1 MPPNRALGPRFDT
14 PVGHAN
20 GRRGRSC
27 FPLFLLVALGVL
39 AAPAAAAAQQ
49 TPKTPRI
56 GVLGGVSPEA
66 SPAPYAL
73 PQGLRELGY
82 VEGQNIALEWRW
94 ARGRAE
100 RFPELAAEL
109 VALKVDVIVAGNSA
123 AISAAKNATG
133 TIPIIMVLAT
143 DPVGEGFVTGF
154 ARPGGNITGLT
165 INAGPEIF
173 GKHLELLKEAV
184 PKASRV
190 AVLWNPNNPTH
201 HLALR
206 ETERAARAL
215 RVKLQIL
222 EARKPDDFDS
232 AFSAMT
238 RERAG
243 ALLVLPEALFV
254 LHRTRIADL
263 AARSRLPAVYGLR
276 EHAEVGGLMS
286 YGASLPGQWRR
297 AATYVDKILKGA
309 KPADLPV
316 EQPTRFE
323 LVINLKTAKALGL
336 TIPPSVLIRA
346 DQVIQ

>member
-1 MPPNRALGPRFDT
+1 MKLQTGGIILALALGI
-14 PVGHAN
+14 
-20 GRRGRSC
+20 
-27 FPLFLLVALGVL
+27 L
-39 AAPAAAAAQQ
+39 AAPPAADAQQ
-49 TPKTPRI
+49 PQKTPRI
-56 GVLGGVSPEA
+56 GVLGGVSPEG
-66 SPAPYAL
+66 SPPPYAL
-73 PQGLRELGY
+73 RQGLREVGY

-94 ARGRAE
+94 AHGRPE
-100 RFPELAAEL
+100 RFTDLAAEL
-109 VALKVDVIVAGNSA
+109 AALKVDVIVAGNPA
-123 AISAAKNATG
+123 AISAAKNATS

-143 DPVGEGFVTGF
+143 DPVGEGFVTSL

-184 PKASRV
+184 PRASRV
-190 AVLWNPNNPTH
+190 AVLWNPNNPMH

-206 ETERAARAL
+206 ETEGAARAL

-243 ALLVLPEALFV
+243 ALLVLPEALFF

-263 AARSRLPAVYGLR
+263 AARSRLPAVYGVR
-276 EHAEVGGLMS
+276 EHAEVGGLMA
-286 YGASLPGQWRR
+286 YGASITGLWRR

-323 LVINLKTAKALGL
+323 LVLNLKAAKALGL
-336 TIPPSVLIRA
+336 TFPQSILIRA